1 MFTPFAFVKQ
11 EIIPPIPSIV
21 PPYSPFAYYD
31 ATNTS
36 FSSASVWNDVV
47 SGGSGNMALKP
58 ANGTPTYTSGEYY
71 TFSQASTTNFQL
83 TGSTPLSDFMNNLQS
98 NNHTKIALLFPTST
112 TEEDFMSGGGTINMI
127 LSSTSPA
134 ANAVLG
140 YVDTL
145 AAAVRQTNSSIS
157 TTTNVYWFGGQRFA
171 SSSIS
176 VASVDAISGGAS
188 SLPVTITNGATG
200 SWSATANGPTRF
212 IAGSRNNPVRAYFD
226 GRIAQ
231 MAIYDKALTDSEIQ
245 DVCTYMKNRQGL

>member
-58 ANGTPTYTSGEYY
+58 RNGTPSYTAGEYY
-71 TFSQASTTNFQL
+71 TFSSANFEL
-83 TGSTPLSDFMNNLQS
+83 TGSTALSDFMNNLAGYE
-98 NNHTKIALLFPTST
+98 HTKIALLFPTST
-112 TEEDFMSGGGTINMI
+112 VEEDFMSGASTITMI
-127 LSSTSPA
+127 FANTSPV
-134 ANAVLG
+134 ANAVRG
-140 YVDTL
+140 HVFSSGGTL
-145 AAAVRQTNSSIS
+145 VTDASIS
-157 TTTNVYWFGGQRFA
+157 TTTNVYWFGGQRF
-171 SSSIS
+171 STSSIS
-176 VASVDAISGGAS
+176 SGKVDTVSGAAG
-188 SLPVTITNGATG
+188 SLPVTIDNGTSGGWAFDSDG
-200 SWSATANGPTRF
+200 DSRF
-212 IAGSRNNPVRAYFD
+212 ILASRNLPVRGFFD

-231 MAIYDKALTDSEIQ
+231 VVVYDKALTDSEIQ